1 MDLDKQL
8 LMAINDGDNINV
20 VLDLI
25 SQGANVNAINNRE
38 TPLYAALKN
47 ASYTGKTYLINVLLE
62 NGADPNLLIPP
73 YNKPVLAFEVG
84 ERFAKVLLEHGADPN
99 VIGYMD
105 KYTLLENN
113 FRMRNVERFK
123 LYLKYGAV
131 VTPFILTAM
140 NTSMS
145 FPTNLPINT
154 PNLLLNSRNEILNAQ
169 NAVNNAKMNEMFNAI
184 RAAQIKQEMQD
195 IQTGM
200 REQATRTKSIKQ
212 SIHKLGQ
219 PPFVSDL
226 ISEYDDVTPAYKSM
240 ASPRTRSIID
250 KKWALNKKGGKL
262 RQKSKKS
269 NKTKNK

>member
-8 LMAINDGDNINV
+8 LMAIKNGDNINIIQ
-20 VLDLI
+20 DLI

-47 ASYTGKTYLINVLLE
+47 ASYTGKTYLINVLLD

-84 ERFAKVLLEHGADPN
+84 ELFAKVLLEHGADPN

-131 VTPFILTAM
+131 VTPYLLNAVNSFV
-140 NTSMS
+140 S
-145 FPTNLPINT
+145 FPTNLPTNT
-154 PNLLLNSRNEILNAQ
+154 PNLLLNSRNEILNEQ
-169 NAVNNAKMNEMFNAI
+169 NAVNNAKINQMFNAI
-184 RAAQIKQEMQD
+184 RAAQIKQEMQG

-200 REQATRTKSIKQ
+200 REQAARTKSLKK
-212 SIHKLGQ
+212 SIYKLGQ
-219 PPFVSDL
+219 PPIVSDL
-226 ISEYDDVTPAYKSM
+226 ISEYDDVKPAFKSM
-240 ASPRTRSIID
+240 ASPRTRSVID
-250 KKWALNKKGGKL
+250 KPRALRASKKGG
-262 RQKSKKS
+262 R
-269 NKTKNK
+269 KTRKHR